1 MRLFG
6 EYDGCESGD
15 RGCGWCGGVGVLEV
29 VCGVAM
35 GVGVDVGVGSR
46 GEAVV
51 SSGGNV
57 SAAGGGG
64 ARLLQVP

>member
-29 VCGVAM
+29 VCGVSM
-35 GVGVDVGVGSR
+35 GVGVDCVGSR

>member
-1 MRLFG
+1 MGARVVI
-6 EYDGCESGD
+6 EVV
-15 RGCGWCGGVGVLEV
+15 VGVLEV
-29 VCGVAM
+29 VCGVSM
-35 GVGVDVGVGSR
+35 GVGVDCVGSR